1 MPANQLM
8 AGIANPNVTA
18 ILSSLLGGSAAAP
31 YQQPAPV
38 QNPDLASILQ
48 SLGGQPA
55 AAPPPAQ
62 PAIPQNIDL
71 TSLLSQLQPT
81 APPAPPVQQQP
92 RWTSPPPSSRRDKP
106 QPTAIST
113 KSGPNRKSQIRASRA
128 DDVRES
134 VRNSKVDQNQYRLLC
149 QFYVLFFLLLVEFIE
164 TNIRLGEGS
173 VYYWGEL

>member
-1 MPANQLM
+1 MPTNQPV

-18 ILSSLLGGSAAAP
+18 ILSSLLGGSAPTP

-48 SLGGQPA
+48 SLGGHPA
-55 AAPPPAQ
+55 AAPPPVQ

-81 APPAPPVQQQP
+81 APPAPLVQQP

-106 QPTAIST
+106 QLTVTST
-113 KSGPNRKSQIRASRA
+113 KSGPNSKTQIRASRA

-134 VRNSKVDQNQYRLLC
+134 VRNSKVEQRQYRFLC
-149 QFYVLFFLLLVEFIE
+149 QFYVLFSSFHVEFIE
-164 TNIRLGEGS
+164 TNIRLEDGRM
-173 VYYWGEL
+173 YYRGEL

>member
-1 MPANQLM
+1 MPAKQPV

-18 ILSSLLGGSAAAP
+18 ILSSLLGGSAPTP

-81 APPAPPVQQQP
+81 APAAPPVQHP

-106 QPTAIST
+106 RPTATST
-113 KSGPNRKSQIRASRA
+113 KSAPNPKSQIRASRA
-128 DDVRES
+128 QDVRES
-134 VRNSKVDQNQYRLLC
+134 VRNSDADQNQYRLLC
-149 QFYVLFFLLLVEFIE
+149 QFYVLFSFLVEFIE
-164 TNIRLGEGS
+164 TNIRLGEGRMH
-173 VYYWGEL
+173 YRGEL